1 MATMP
6 ARGGTAAA
14 WITIAAVFVAG
25 YEGFAAHPY
34 VDTVGTGRPTTWC
47 YGRTAADSPEPP
59 MTMVFTKDACLS
71 ALGEDLDKYDKMVH
85 KCIKV
90 PLSPN
95 REAALV
101 SAFYNLG
108 PGALCKGAVARNL
121 NAGNTAAGC
130 QALLRYNR
138 ARGRVLKGLTRR
150 REAEVKLC
158 LMND

>member
-14 WITIAAVFVAG
+14 WIAIAAVFVAG
-25 YEGFAAHPY
+25 YEGFAARPY
-34 VDTVGTGRPTTWC
+34 VDTIGTGRPTTWC
-47 YGRTAADSPEPP
+47 YGRTSADSPEPP

-90 PLSPN
+90 PLPPN

-101 SAFYNLG
+101 SFEYNVG
-108 PGALCKGAVARNL
+108 QRALCHSSVARYI
-121 NAGNTAAGC
+121 NAGNIRAGCRAMLQFNHAAGKTL
-130 QALLRYNR
+130 A
-138 ARGRVLKGLTRR
+138 GLTRR
-150 REAEVKLC
+150 RHAEMKLC
-158 LMND
+158 LRDD